1 MAGAPCFRAM
11 FLLFVLIGAVAV
23 PANAQSPS
31 VETHIAPAHAQAE
44 FAAASKEMKR
54 LVGEMT
60 VLQAEYQQ
68 PESDK
73 KAVEAKFAAT
83 KDQAKATSSRLETA
97 AFALAMIE
105 PKNRDAQQICGA
117 VVAAAL
123 QVDDPFKAIK
133 LTEMLSTAGAASGDV
148 MLMGATAAIS
158 LSQLDEAT
166 SFLKKAVAAG
176 IDRSK
181 VDGLEQVIQTER
193 PKVDAE
199 MLTRKAEAAADDLP
213 RVKMTTSKGAL
224 VIELFENEA
233 PNTVANFISLVE
245 KGFYNGTPFH
255 RVIGGFMAQGGDP
268 TGSGTG
274 GPGHVIDCECEA
286 TGARKHF
293 LGTLS
298 MAHAG
303 KNTGGSQFF
312 LTFRPTAHL
321 DGKHTVFGRVIEGFD
336 VLPQLNRTE
345 GPLASGQPPDTIVK
359 AEVIRKR
366 NHPYEPKTH
375 PK

>member
-181 VDGLEQVIQTER
+181 VDGLEQAIQTER

-233 PNTVANFISLVE
+233 PNSVANFISLVE

-274 GPGHVIDCECEA
+274 GAGHVIDCECEA

-293 LGTLS
+293 LGTL
-298 MAHAG
+298 
-303 KNTGGSQFF
+303 
-312 LTFRPTAHL
+312 
-321 DGKHTVFGRVIEGFD
+321 VFNGLV
-336 VLPQLNRTE
+336 
-345 GPLASGQPPDTIVK
+345 A
-359 AEVIRKR
+359 
-366 NHPYEPKTH
+366 
-375 PK
+375 